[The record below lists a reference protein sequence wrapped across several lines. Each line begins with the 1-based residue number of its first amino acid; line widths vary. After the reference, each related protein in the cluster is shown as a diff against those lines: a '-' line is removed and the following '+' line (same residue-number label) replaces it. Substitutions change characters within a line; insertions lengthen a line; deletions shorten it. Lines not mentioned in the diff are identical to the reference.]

1 VGYGKECFSHNS
13 VTDIKDM
20 KKKTEAAV
28 SSTVT
33 DRLQHFCAAAQGT
46 GKVQSVA
53 KAQRG
58 SRGIS
63 TPSLTSALDG
73 RWVINATSRPLYLR
87 EREQ

>member
-1 VGYGKECFSHNS
+1 VGYGKEGFSHNS

-20 KKKTEAAV
+20 KKKSEATL

-33 DRLQHFCAAAQGT
+33 DRLKHFYAAPQGT
-46 GKVQSVA
+46 GKVQSVS

-63 TPSLTSALDG
+63 LLMFIGTCIIMI
-73 RWVINATSRPLYLR
+73 V
-87 EREQ
+87 EE